1 MSTELRK
8 RFLEQLKQRLLS
20 VYRQSEQQ
28 RTPSA
33 RERFQLEGYMDA
45 ALETGLIEQEVL
57 QAFIH
62 QVHFDVFGQ
71 SIQERRDLR
80 KSRGDYL
87 KEPDSNYESYD
98 SPTWKREGVE
108 IKIS

>member
-8 RFLEQLKQRLLS
+8 RFLDQFKQRLLS

-28 RTPSA
+28 LTPSK
-33 RERFQLEGYMDA
+33 REGFQLEGYMDA
-45 ALETGLIEQEVL
+45 ALETGLIEKEVL

-62 QVHFDVFGQ
+62 QIHSDFFGQ
-71 SIQERRDLR
+71 SIQERYEAR

-87 KEPDSNYESYD
+87 KEPNSDYEAFET
-98 SPTWKREGVE
+98 PTWIREGVE

>member
-8 RFLEQLKQRLLS
+8 RFLDQFKQRLLS
-20 VYRQSEQQ
+20 VYRQSKQNL
-28 RTPSA
+28 TLSA

-45 ALETGLIEQEVL
+45 ALETGLIEKEVL

-62 QVHFDVFGQ
+62 QIHLDVFGQ
-71 SIQERRDLR
+71 SIQQRHEVR
-80 KSRGDYL
+80 KRRGDYL
-87 KEPDSNYESYD
+87 KEPNSNYEAFET
-98 SPTWKREGVE
+98 PTWIREGVQ